1 MKNIILILVFV
12 FTFNISFGQNFKQ
25 LASYEFETEES
36 YKTEESKVLLCA
48 NYLFNYPSNQGE
60 LNRLTSTQYIL
71 KWMMGTPDYTF
82 DVGEKAMELTKGN
95 SDLFGLY
102 MAAMSKVVI
111 ENKGEELSQDEIY
124 NRAEELL
131 VEYCSNSENKM
142 KPSKKIKKI
151 IKKKKTK

>member
-60 LNRLTSTQYIL
+60 LNRLTSTQFIL

-142 KPSKKIKKI
+142 KPSKKIKKT